1 MSWQRKQD
9 LPAHAIKTLS
19 RLALPSI
26 KNEEHVGDS
35 FRERIMRSLLYAG
48 WHISYDY
55 DPFGGARPRLLR
67 RGKEALLRVN
77 PERAQAFSQG
87 SRRVDIPEE

>member
-1 MSWQRKQD
+1 M
-9 LPAHAIKTLS
+9 I
-19 RLALPSI
+19 I
-26 KNEEHVGDS
+26 
-35 FRERIMRSLLYAG
+35 
-48 WHISYDY
+48 

-87 SRRVDIPEE
+87 SRRVDIPEGITYFK